1 MAEGKGEVKHMLLAK
16 FKEEV
21 SEQQIEECIKQ
32 YANLVD
38 LIPSMKS
45 FRWGRDVSQ
54 ENLHQG
60 ITHVFE
66 STFESTQ
73 GVAEYLSHPDHV
85 AYGNIL
91 RPLLEIAIT
100 VDYHPTPVQL

>member
-32 YANLVD
+32 YANL
-38 LIPSMKS
+38 
-45 FRWGRDVSQ
+45 GRDVSQ

-73 GVAEYLSHPDHV
+73 GVAEYLSHPDPE

-91 RPLLEIAIT
+91 RPLLERAIT
-100 VDYHPTPVQL
+100 VDYHPIPVQL

>member
-1 MAEGKGEVKHMLLAK
+1 MEEGKGEVKHMLLAK

-21 SEQQIEECIKQ
+21 SEQQIEDCIKQ
-32 YANLVD
+32 YANLVN

-73 GVAEYLSHPDHV
+73 GVAEYLSHPDHE

-91 RPLLEIAIT
+91 RPLLEKAIT

>member
-60 ITHVFE
+60 ITHVLSPHSKARKE
-66 STFESTQ
+66 YR
-73 GVAEYLSHPDHV
+73 YLSHPDHE

-100 VDYHPTPVQL
+100 VDYHPTTVQL